1 MYLQLKRIKMI
12 KYIFLILFFTHMF
25 FMGSFAH
32 SKPFLDNVYHYIENV
47 NVYELGQEFPHVPIV
62 PYSSLKDA
70 LSFHVKE

>member
-1 MYLQLKRIKMI
+1 
-12 KYIFLILFFTHMF
+12 
-25 FMGSFAH
+25 MGSFAH

-70 LSFHVKE
+70 LSFHVEKSKSVLLLNGDWKFSLVKIRIWF